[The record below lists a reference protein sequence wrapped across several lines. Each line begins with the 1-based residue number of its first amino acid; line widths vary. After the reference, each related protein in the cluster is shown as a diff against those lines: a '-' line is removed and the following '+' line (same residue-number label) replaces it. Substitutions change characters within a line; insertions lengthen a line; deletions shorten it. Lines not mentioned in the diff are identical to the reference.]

1 MNLRGAAVLN
11 LKGEMKMEIQP
22 VRSHAVW
29 KQVRIVFLGAA
40 LLFLINNYFGFDNAL
55 TVGDPPRGQLLIH
68 LHAGSIGW
76 ITLSAI
82 GLAIWLLTG
91 QRDVSQAY
99 EGRVRLLGW
108 AAVILFALYIPNF
121 WIAFSGAQGA
131 VLFLLP
137 IFGAGAVLVLWSSAI
152 YALAQLRRQE
162 PLTTVQMLISGALLV
177 AAIGATVGMLL
188 GMERAVGRF
197 LPLPEGDRVGAHA
210 GMMDTYLFLVASSV
224 IEWFTLKGERNRWT
238 IAGLLQAVFWAVGAT
253 LVPIAFFL
261 NAVEQLLPIFG
272 ILLILGL
279 IIFLVRIGWRAV
291 LMGPTGDWP
300 RPWAFF
306 GTLWLVVDIALFLY
320 AVSSPDFESLPA
332 WFPATFAH
340 AGFVGMM
347 TNLLLGVLSARS
359 QSARDV
365 WAWGEPAAMWTIN
378 LGLLVFIGLKAA
390 ADIRLGAI
398 VMGIGVVLGVIT
410 MILRLRAS
418 GARMSRQ
425 PSVSPSAAP

>member
-1 MNLRGAAVLN
+1 
-11 LKGEMKMEIQP
+11 MELQP
-22 VRSHAVW
+22 VRNRTVW
-29 KQVRIVFLGAA
+29 NQVRIIFLGAA
-40 LLFLINNYFGFDNAL
+40 ILFLINNYFGFDNAL
-55 TVGDPPRGQLLIH
+55 TVGDIPRGQLLIH

-91 QRDVSQAY
+91 QREVTQTY

-121 WIAFSGAQGA
+121 WIAFSRGQGP
-131 VLFLLP
+131 LLYLLP
-137 IFGAGAVLVLWSSAI
+137 IFGAGAVLILWASAI
-152 YALAQLRRQE
+152 FALAQLRQQE
-162 PLTTVQMLISGALLV
+162 MLTTVQLLISGALLV

-188 GMERAVGRF
+188 GMERAIGQF

-210 GMMDTYLFLVASSV
+210 GMMDTYLFLVASAI
-224 IEWFTLKGERNRWT
+224 IEWFTFKGQNKRWT
-238 IAGLLQAVFWAVGAT
+238 IPGLIQAVFWAVGAT

-261 NAVEQLLPIFG
+261 NAVDQLLPIFG
-272 ILLILGL
+272 IMLILGL
-279 IIFLVRIGWRAV
+279 LIFLVRVAWRAV
-291 LMGPTGDWP
+291 LMGPVGEWP

-306 GTLWLVVDIALFLY
+306 GTLWLVVDIGLFLY
-320 AVSSPDFESLPA
+320 AVSSPDFESLPF
-332 WFPATFAH
+332 WFGATFAH

-359 QSARDV
+359 QEAREV
-365 WAWGEPAAMWTIN
+365 WSWGEPAAMWTIN
-378 LGLLVFIGLKAA
+378 IGLLVFIGLKLA

-398 VMGIGVVLGVIT
+398 LMGIGVVLGVVT

-418 GARMSRQ
+418 GARSSG
-425 PSVSPSAAP
+425 PASVSPSALP